1 MHMPRLRPVAISHPS
16 RGVGD
21 AFLFTLVVKDDRMNP
36 VIRRIL
42 LLGLLVLVL
51 VSAYYLLKELG
62 MLATVT
68 DVDELKAWISELGY
82 WGPVT
87 IIVLMA
93 IAIII
98 NPIPSAPI
106 ALAAGAA
113 YGHTWGT
120 VYVVAG
126 AASGAMGA
134 FWIARLLGY
143 ELMVR
148 VFGSRLRLGWLG
160 SQNFLMGMVFV
171 SRLIPFLS
179 FDLVSYGA
187 GLTPITTWR
196 FALATLTGLIPA
208 SFLLAH
214 FGGEL
219 TSSSLEQVLASVLL
233 LGGLTLV
240 PIIATIL
247 VKWHGRRVTD
257 RIDVS
262 GKSTV
267 DR

>member
-1 MHMPRLRPVAISHPS
+1 MVAIIMDVDRLRAW
-16 RGVGD
+16 
-21 AFLFTLVVKDDRMNP
+21 
-36 VIRRIL
+36 
-42 LLGLLVLVL
+42 
-51 VSAYYLLKELG
+51 VSAQ
-62 MLATVT
+62 
-68 DVDELKAWISELGY
+68 GY
-82 WGPVT
+82 WGPVML
-87 IIVLMA
+87 IGLMA
-93 IAIII
+93 IAIIV

-113 YGHTWGT
+113 FGHTWGT

-126 AASGAMGA
+126 AAAGAMGA

-148 VFGSRLRLGWLG
+148 FFGNRLRLGWLG
-160 SQNFLMGMVFV
+160 SQNFLMGMVLV

-187 GLTPITTWR
+187 GLTSIKTWR
-196 FALATLTGLIPA
+196 FAFATLAGLIPM

-219 TSSSLEQVLASVLL
+219 TTSSLEQALDTVLI

-240 PIIATIL
+240 PLIVTML
-247 VKWHGRRVTD
+247 VKWHRRRETD
-257 RIDVS
+257 RINLPD
-262 GKSTV
+262 KSTAN
-267 DR
+267 R

>member
-1 MHMPRLRPVAISHPS
+1 MVAIIMDVDRLRAW
-16 RGVGD
+16 
-21 AFLFTLVVKDDRMNP
+21 
-36 VIRRIL
+36 
-42 LLGLLVLVL
+42 
-51 VSAYYLLKELG
+51 VSAQ
-62 MLATVT
+62 
-68 DVDELKAWISELGY
+68 GY
-82 WGPVT
+82 WGPVML
-87 IIVLMA
+87 IGLMA
-93 IAIII
+93 IAIIV

-113 YGHTWGT
+113 FGHTWGT

-126 AASGAMGA
+126 AAAGAMGA

-148 VFGSRLRLGWLG
+148 FFGNRLRLGWLG
-160 SQNFLMGMVFV
+160 SQNFLMGMVLV

-187 GLTPITTWR
+187 GLTSIKTWR
-196 FALATLTGLIPA
+196 FAFATLAGLIPM

-219 TSSSLEQVLASVLL
+219 TTSSLEQALDTVLI

-240 PIIATIL
+240 PLIVTML
-247 VKWHGRRVTD
+247 VKWHRRRETD
-257 RIDVS
+257 RINLPD
-262 GKSTV
+262 KSTAS
-267 DR
+267 R

>member
-1 MHMPRLRPVAISHPS
+1 
-16 RGVGD
+16 VGD